1 MKKRKFVSLLV
12 AVAGFCAFSTPAL
25 AKNFRIG
32 LITPP
37 SHVWTQAAK
46 AFADD
51 LKSETGG
58 AHSAAVFDS
67 GQLGNEA
74 QMLQQLQTGAL
85 DMAFLTNAEFANK
98 SPNFAALYAPYLVRD
113 VQQSRAL
120 LRSETATRMLDELPR
135 VAGVVGIGY
144 GMGGMRQM
152 LSRSAVNTAAD
163 LKGRKI
169 RVTPLDPIRDFFME
183 LGAAPTPLPLP
194 AVYDALSNG
203 QVDAIDM
210 DLEVIMGMKFHDLAD
225 TILISRHMM
234 WPMVGV
240 VSARVWKTMSPEDQK
255 QIAELMRKRL
265 GETMDAYLVKEAD
278 WDKEVRA
285 TGKTVKDVDA
295 DFFRQAVDGW
305 EKKWK
310 SRSPALADL
319 RQAAASLSG
328 GN

>member
-1 MKKRKFVSLLV
+1 MKKRTLVSMLV
-12 AVAGFCAFSTPAL
+12 AVAGFCAFSSPAL
-25 AKNFRIG
+25 AKNYRIG

-46 AFADD
+46 SFAED

-58 AHSAAVFDS
+58 ADTAAVFDS

-98 SPNFAALYAPYLVRD
+98 SPNFAALYAPYLVKD
-113 VQQSRAL
+113 VVQSREL
-120 LRSETATRMLDELPR
+120 LRSDTATKMLEELPR

-152 LSRSAVNTAAD
+152 LSRTAVNTAAD

-169 RVTPLDPIRDFFME
+169 RVTPLEPIRDFFIE

-210 DLEVIMGMKFHDLAD
+210 DLEVIIGMKFYDLAD

-240 VSARVWKTMSPEDQK
+240 VSARVWKTMSPE
-255 QIAELMRKRL
+255 ERKRITTL
-265 GETMDAYLVKEAD
+265 MGKRLSETMDAYLVKEVE

-285 TGKTVKDVDA
+285 SGKTVKDVNA
-295 DFFRQAVDGW
+295 DFFREAVDNW
-305 EKKWK
+305 EKKW
-310 SRSPALADL
+310 SARSPALADL
-319 RQAAASLSG
+319 RKAAASLPSG
-328 GN
+328 N